1 MFLITILNKEILKE
15 GIKLKALRK
24 LAAGVGNV
32 ELCEMDKPSPK
43 CDEII
48 IKVVF
53 SGICGS
59 DIHALKGEY
68 NKKIPLTLGHEF
80 IGIVSEIGDK
90 VTNLTI
96 GDRFVSETTFEVCE
110 KCPYCLAEEYNLCSQ
125 RKGLG
130 TQVDGSFAAFVA
142 AKADRCHKLPESL
155 SDEIAALME
164 PLACCIHAAMEKTRI
179 GTNEKIAVFGPG
191 PIGVLLALVVKSLG
205 AEVTLI
211 GITKDAN
218 RLAKAEDLGI
228 PHVID
233 SQTKD
238 LAELVKDTTDD
249 LGFDQVFECSGSPQ
263 ALQQALEIVKK
274 KGKVIQEGLFAKNPV
289 PIDMSLLLNKEI
301 QLIGSRTQKPSSW
314 HKALEWLETSNVDLS
329 PMITKILPLNQWE
342 KAFELAM
349 NGKELKVLLKPE

>member
-1 MFLITILNKEILKE
+1 M
-15 GIKLKALRK
+15 KALRK
-24 LAAGVGNV
+24 LSAGYGHV
-32 ELCEMDKPSPK
+32 ELCDIDAPSLK

-48 IKVVF
+48 IKVVY

-80 IGIVSEIGDK
+80 IGIVDKKGDK
-90 VTNLTI
+90 VTDFSI
-96 GDRFVSETTFEVCE
+96 GDRVVSETTYEVCE
-110 KCPYCLAEEYNLCSQ
+110 ICPYCLKEEYNLCSQ

-130 TQVDGSFAAFVA
+130 TQVDGSFATFVS
-142 AKADRCHKLPESL
+142 AKADRCHHLPDSL
-155 SDEIAALME
+155 PNEVAALME
-164 PLACCIHAAMEKTRI
+164 PLACCIHAAMEKTTI
-179 GTNEKIAVFGPG
+179 KAQEKIAVFGPG

-211 GITKDAN
+211 GITKDSI
-218 RLAKAEDLGI
+218 RLAKAQELGI
-228 PHVID
+228 NHIID
-233 SQTKD
+233 SQKKD
-238 LAELVKDTTDD
+238 LTMLVKEATNG

-274 KGKVIQEGLFAKNPV
+274 KGTVIQEGLFAKNPV
-289 PIDMSLLLNKEI
+289 PIDMGLLLNKEI

-314 HKALEWLETSNVDLS
+314 HKSLEWLETSNVDLT

-342 KAFELAM
+342 SAFELAM

>member
-1 MFLITILNKEILKE
+1 M
-15 GIKLKALRK
+15 KALRK
-24 LAAGVGNV
+24 LAPGVGNV
-32 ELCEMDKPSPK
+32 ELCDIDKPSPK
-43 CDEII
+43 SDEII
-48 IKVVF
+48 IKVTY

-59 DIHALKGEY
+59 DIHAIKGEY

-80 IGIVSEIGDK
+80 IGIVSEIGHK
-90 VTNLTI
+90 VTNIAI
-96 GDRFVSETTFEVCE
+96 GDRVVSETTFEVCE
-110 KCPYCLAEEYNLCSQ
+110 KCPFCLAKEYNLCGQ

-130 TQVDGSFAAFVA
+130 TQVDGSFASFVS
-142 AKADRCHKLPESL
+142 AKAERCHKLPDSL
-155 SDEIAALME
+155 SDEVAVLME
-164 PLACCIHAAMEKTRI
+164 PLACCIHAAMEKTKIRP
-179 GTNEKIAVFGPG
+179 NEKAAVFGPG

-218 RLAKAEDLGI
+218 RLAKAEELGI

-274 KGKVIQEGLFAKNPV
+274 KGTVIQEGLFAKNPV

-314 HKALEWLETSNVDLS
+314 EKALDWLETSNVDLS
-329 PMITKILPLNQWE
+329 PVITKILPLNHWE
-342 KAFELAM
+342 QAFELAM